1 MSSNGR
7 RIFVGT
13 KQCFFVVV
21 VVVVVVVVSIG
32 KLHRPRRA
40 AFVETV
46 SKKRSPGVGTT
57 RTTGTAVSVKFFV
70 NAFVDAFVDC
80 FFFQTWNPL

>member
-13 KQCFFVVV
+13 KQCFFVV

-46 SKKRSPGVGTT
+46 SKKGSPGVGTT

-70 NAFVDAFVDC
+70 DAFVDC
-80 FFFQTWNPL
+80 FFFQTWIPL

>member
-13 KQCFFVVV
+13 KQCIFV

-46 SKKRSPGVGTT
+46 SKKGSPGVGTT
-57 RTTGTAVSVKFFV
+57 RTTGTAVSLKFLDD
-70 NAFVDAFVDC
+70 AFVDAFFPDLV
-80 FFFQTWNPL
+80 PLCSWL